1 MKQFDAG
8 DKVINADGTNNL
20 FTFANDPQGFL
31 EKFGVLNYAMPNL
44 NIPKLPTLQP
54 RNISQDINLGGVHI
68 AQVVTSDAKDFMRQL
83 PSVIANDTKT
93 QKVISEVVL
102 GGALGRNSM
111 SAKRFL

>member
-1 MKQFDAG
+1 M
-8 DKVINADGTNNL
+8 
-20 FTFANDPQGFL
+20 
-31 EKFGVLNYAMPNL
+31 NYTPSLTLPKIPN
-44 NIPKLPTLQP
+44 IQP
-54 RNISQDINLGGVHI
+54 RSMSNEVNLGGVHI